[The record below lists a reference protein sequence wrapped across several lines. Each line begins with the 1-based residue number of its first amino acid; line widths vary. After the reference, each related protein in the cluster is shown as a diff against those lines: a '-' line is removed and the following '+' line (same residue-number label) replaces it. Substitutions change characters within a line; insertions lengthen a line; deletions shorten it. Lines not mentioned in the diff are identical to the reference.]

1 MKPQIFRCL
10 SILPLGLL
18 SIVQP
23 LAAQTPTPAGGEF
36 QVNAYTTNNQWRTA
50 VATSAS
56 GDFVVTWSSTNQD
69 GSSSGVFAQRYD
81 ASGAAIGGEFQVNTT
96 TIGSQSY
103 PGVGMDADGNL
114 VIVWSTGDVFAQRY
128 DASGTQLGGEFTVN
142 SYLLGSQFQPAIAM
156 NHEGDFV
163 VAWNSDGQ
171 DGSSFGVFGQLFDA
185 TGSPVASEFQA
196 NTTTASYQIYPTVG
210 IADSGEFV
218 VVWNHTLTEVY
229 GQRFTSSGTAT
240 GSEFHVNTT
249 TSGTQ
254 RNARVDF
261 DLDGD
266 FVVAWRSYPQ
276 DGDGDAVIAQRYASD
291 GTTVGGEFQVNT
303 YTTGSQSSPQVA
315 RAGDG
320 DMVVIWSELSNDR
333 DGDQSGTFG
342 QLLDDSDTP
351 VGSDFQVNS
360 YTSGRQIFSALA
372 MDDAGNFVATWV
384 SDDTLGVDQDGDQS
398 GVFAQRFVSP
408 CSETVSLPTAQW
420 KMLSLPCDPGA
431 SDTVAD
437 VFGDDMTGTY
447 GTDWIV
453 YERDE
458 AAGSYVAL
466 TLASP
471 LEAGVGYW
479 IKTNDAGESVTV
491 GSTSPAV
498 TEVDLAAD
506 SGGIQN
512 LVGHPFDFDVCW
524 GDVRVIDG
532 ASVLTLDEADPVVDS
547 MRACDTDPVDASCVM
562 SRTMYKWDGAYTPFD
577 GGTPGAEGTLESY
590 DALWVKAFKSGIKL
604 RVPAR
609 GSSSCGGSLRLPP
622 SGGTGFA
629 DFAAAAPGGDQALKA
644 RPLARPWGVRLI
656 AEGGGLR
663 DAGNLF
669 GQLADSTDDR
679 DLHDLKEL
687 APFAAPYLTVVFP
700 QPDWGSQAGDY
711 ATDFHALRP
720 RLTRDAWVF
729 EVRASPEVAQ
739 VTLTWDG
746 PRRILRRLRLI
757 DRITGERVPM
767 RPGGS
772 YTYATDGAPRVF
784 SCRLR
789 GRQFG

>member
-1 MKPQIFRCL
+1 MDRLTIRYV
-10 SILPLGLL
+10 SIAILGLL
-18 SIVQP
+18 AIASP
-23 LAAQTPTPAGGEF
+23 LAAQTPTTTGSEF
-36 QVNAYTTNNQWRTA
+36 QVNAYTTNNQWRTS
-50 VATSAS
+50 VAASAS
-56 GDFVVTWSSTNQD
+56 GDFVVTWSSTGQD

-81 ASGAAIGGEFQVNTT
+81 ASGAQVGGEFQVNTT

-103 PGVGMDADGNL
+103 PDVGIDADGNF
-114 VIVWSTGDVFAQRY
+114 VIVWSTGDVIGQRY
-128 DASGTQLGGEFTVN
+128 SSSGTKVGGEFTVN
-142 SYLLGSQFQPAIAM
+142 SYVLGSQIQPEVAM
-156 NHEGDFV
+156 NHAGELV

-185 TGSPVASEFQA
+185 DGSPVASEFQA
-196 NTTTASYQIYPTVG
+196 NTTTASYQIYPNVA
-210 IADSGEFV
+210 IAEGGEYL
-218 VVWNHTLTEVY
+218 VVWNSTY
-229 GQRFTSSGTAT
+229 ADPFGQRFTSSGAKT
-240 GSEFHVNTT
+240 GSEFQLNTYT
-249 TSGTQ
+249 TSSQ
-254 RNARVDF
+254 RNAEAAY
-261 DLDGD
+261 DLSGD
-266 FVVAWRSYPQ
+266 FVVAWRSYGQ
-276 DGDGDAVIAQRYASD
+276 DGDGDAIIAQRYASD
-291 GTTVGGEFQVNT
+291 GTTSGGEFQINA
-303 YTTGSQSSPQVA
+303 YTTDSQSVPHLG

-320 DMVVIWSELSNDR
+320 DMAVIWSELSNDR

-342 QLLDDSDTP
+342 QLLDDSDSN
-351 VGSDFQVNS
+351 VGSEFQVNS
-360 YTSGRQIFSALA
+360 YTSGRQIFSSLA
-372 MDDAGNFVATWV
+372 IDDAGNFVATWV
-384 SDDTLGVDQDGDQS
+384 SDDSLGVDQDGDQS
-398 GVFAQRFVSP
+398 GVYAQRFQSP

-437 VFGDDMTGTY
+437 VFGDDMTGVY

-458 AAGSYVAL
+458 ASDAYVAL
-466 TLASP
+466 TTDSSLAP
-471 LEAGVGYW
+471 GVGYW

-491 GSTSPAV
+491 DSLSPTV
-498 TEVDLAAD
+498 TEVDLTAD
-506 SGGIQN
+506 ADGVQN

-532 ASVLTLDEADPVVDS
+532 TSVLTLDEADPVVGM
-547 MRACDTDPVDASCVM
+547 MRACDTDPIDSSCVM
-562 SRTMYKWDGAYTPFD
+562 SRTMYTWDGAYTPFD

-609 GSSSCGGSLRLPP
+609 GSSSCGGA
-622 SGGTGFA
+622 GFA
-629 DFAAAAPGGDQALKA
+629 GFAAEAPPDDPELKA
-644 RPLARPWGVRLI
+644 RPLVRPWYVRLV

-669 GQLADSTDDR
+669 GQLADSTDGR
-679 DLHDLKEL
+679 DLHDLVEL
-687 APFAAPYLTVVFP
+687 SPFASPYLTAVFP

-711 ATDFHALRP
+711 ATDFHALAP
-720 RLTRDAWVF
+720 RRARDAWVF
-729 EVRASPEVAQ
+729 EVRASPEIAQ

-757 DRITGERVPM
+757 DEVTGRRVPM

-772 YTYATDGAPRVF
+772 YTFATDGAPRVF

-789 GRQFG
+789 GRP